1 MTSRWVKVGL
11 PPTLSLLCH
20 KIIICII
27 ILHILITNIS
37 SFTSSVKKT
46 LLIHII
52 SSISSILPILK
63 CLYSMFTHTFFLRQ
77 WAPQSYRPRLC
88 TAAIVHTSGEGF
100 LCHCVQWQA
109 EWEGV
114 FLSTRMCGRHL
125 LGRAAP
131 ACSAPPL
138 KRVALGALLL
148 GRSCWWRHVWSV
160 TSVSLY

>member
-1 MTSRWVKVGL
+1 MEINLLK
-11 PPTLSLLCH
+11 SLLCA
-20 KIIICII
+20 KIQSFII
-27 ILHILITNIS
+27 ILHILMTNKPRLNS
-37 SFTSSVKKT
+37 PEKKL

-52 SSISSILPILK
+52 SSISLILPILK
-63 CLYSMFTHTFFLRQ
+63 CLYSMFTHTFFLRHS
-77 WAPQSYRPRLC
+77 ASQSYRPRLC
-88 TAAIVHTSGEGF
+88 TAAIVRTSGKGF

-125 LGRAAP
+125 LGWAAP